1 MNVMCPTAQLE
12 KNLTSSPYI
21 DGDAEIAGMDN
32 AGVDNCG
39 VDFTDWR
46 VALTNY

>member
-1 MNVMCPTAQLE
+1 MSCVLLPSWK

-32 AGVDNCG
+32 AGVDNGG

>member
-1 MNVMCPTAQLE
+1 VSYCPAG
-12 KNLTSSPYI
+12 KKISRVAVPYI

-32 AGVDNCG
+32 AGVDNGG